1 MKKTHLILVALVTLA
16 GPALTD
22 PTFAGGS
29 NYNTVP
35 GALPQVQGKV
45 TEWPVPT
52 PKFARDPAPA
62 PDGNIYIAV
71 MAGNRIA
78 RFDTKTKTFN
88 EWELP
93 AGARPHGLL
102 VDAEGIVWYTGN
114 GNGTIGRL
122 DPKTGKVTEH
132 RAPSGGDP
140 HTLVIDEKGIIW
152 FTVQNGQRI
161 GRLDRASGQIT
172 EYKTSGNPYGL
183 AIDKGGAV
191 WFCRLGEESLG
202 RLDPATGQVTHLE
215 TGSGSRPRRIAT
227 APDGMLWV
235 TLYGNGKL
243 IKVDPQARRIV
254 KEYAMPAGRGGG
266 PYAVTVDAA
275 GRVWA
280 NEIDTDTVA
289 LFEPKTEAFRV
300 IALPSK
306 NTGIRKAIVDAQGRY
321 WYMGSHNGKLG
332 MIE

>member
-88 EWELP
+88 EWDLP

-183 AIDKGGAV
+183 AIDKGWRRV
-191 WFCRLGEESLG
+191 VL
-202 RLDPATGQVTHLE
+202 P
-215 TGSGSRPRRIAT
+215 PRRGKPRAASIRPPARSPILRRAAARARAASPRRPT
-227 APDGMLWV
+227 ACCG
-235 TLYGNGKL
+235 
-243 IKVDPQARRIV
+243 
-254 KEYAMPAGRGGG
+254 
-266 PYAVTVDAA
+266 
-275 GRVWA
+275 
-280 NEIDTDTVA
+280 
-289 LFEPKTEAFRV
+289 
-300 IALPSK
+300 
-306 NTGIRKAIVDAQGRY
+306 
-321 WYMGSHNGKLG
+321 
-332 MIE
+332 